1 MRLNI
6 HHYHHG
12 DADQATRVIDKLDIL
27 MAQQEMLMEL
37 IDRLVQDVEQQQTI
51 IASMEKFIGNLK
63 HQIAEALSGAKLS
76 EDVAA
81 KLAAIFPTLEG
92 NTDRIAQ
99 AIAENT
105 AAAPVAD
112 ETFTEVPMTPV
123 ASLDPG
129 PAVGEDATA
138 GTSKP

>member
-12 DADQATRVIDKLDIL
+12 DADQATRVIAKLDIL
-27 MAQQEMLMEL
+27 MAQQEMLMDL

-105 AAAPVAD
+105 AAADQTSTGAP
-112 ETFTEVPMTPV
+112 TPV
-123 ASLDPG
+123 PAPAFDPG
-129 PAVGEDATA
+129 PAVGEDTTA